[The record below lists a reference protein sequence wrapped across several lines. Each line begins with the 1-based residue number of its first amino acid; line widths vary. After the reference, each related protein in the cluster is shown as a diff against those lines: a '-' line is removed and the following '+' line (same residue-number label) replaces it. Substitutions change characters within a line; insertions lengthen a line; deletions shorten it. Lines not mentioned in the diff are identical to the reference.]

1 MSRHTEEEEKGGGV
15 NGDLAKVSISVL
27 SALLSQSYH
36 YPGRGGH
43 PHVSRVHAG
52 V

>member
-1 MSRHTEEEEKGGGV
+1 M
-15 NGDLAKVSISVL
+15 NGDSAKVSISVL
-27 SALLSQSYH
+27 SASLSQSYH
-36 YPGRGGH
+36 YPGGGGH